1 MMNENENNNILKKFL
16 PFLTTTITSFPVLSK
31 AIDIDVD
38 SSNKNDA
45 ITTITTT
52 GTAILEEIE
61 KDSLNIGNTISQ
73 LSNQVINQ
81 EISLSNSLIV
91 TIFLVL
97 VISYAVDS
105 VQSIALLRTEV
116 QKSKDKYNITL
127 NSYKEKKKLKDNEA
141 FNIAQQLA
149 STNQRLQACIP
160 SLINFNKN
168 INDEPTRHE
177 SNMETINSKIEYL
190 SERRKMIDDISKEQI
205 ELMSSKMLQLDQTIK
220 DIEYYKNEKNIIV
233 NKITSFILNEKL
245 LNQGMMNM
253 MCYNN
258 IPYILEYIASE
269 NNGDLTSLRNEVS
282 QYDLNVLRDI
292 LSNINEHLIRLN
304 EEFTQVETSYS
315 NSIPLLDMYDQYS
328 LSLID
333 KVNNMRSELSSLE
346 TKRSL
351 LLDTFDRKDV
361 TSSSSSNNNNNN
373 NDNNNN
379 NNKKKKDDKLN
390 NKKLINDLQT
400 ANEDLKRRLLSSDER
415 LWEVQITMQKRLDE
429 AKSIAKELNAQLK
442 M

>member
-1 MMNENENNNILKKFL
+1 MILRIFLLFNILYFIHSFNINSKFLGKNVKFSTKLSMMNENENNNILKKFL

-390 NKKLINDLQT
+390 N
-400 ANEDLKRRLLSSDER
+400 
-415 LWEVQITMQKRLDE
+415 
-429 AKSIAKELNAQLK
+429 
-442 M
+442 